1 MSRTHTTFRAER
13 EVKQAVSKIPVNV
26 TLGFLYWL
34 AETHNLRGLKEESIE
49 EYPVKIESLLELYEE
64 KYPNGLTG
72 WSSGL

>member
-1 MSRTHTTFRAER
+1 MSRTHATFRAKS
-13 EVKQAVSKIPVNV
+13 EVKQALSEIPVNV

-49 EYPVKIESLLELYEE
+49 EYPVKIDSLLEEYNE

-72 WSSGL
+72 WS